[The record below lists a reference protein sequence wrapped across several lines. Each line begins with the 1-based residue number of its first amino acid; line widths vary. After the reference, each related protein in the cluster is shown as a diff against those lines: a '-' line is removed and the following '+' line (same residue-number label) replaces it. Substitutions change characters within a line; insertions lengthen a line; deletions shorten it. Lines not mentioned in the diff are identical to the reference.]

1 MKSVMKRNIDLKE
14 LRNEKP
20 RLSGRRRHDCT
31 QIIYLHYN
39 VQTISFGPT
48 YTYTKNIRNYY
59 FSLKLEIFF

>member
-20 RLSGRRRHDCT
+20 RLSGRKKHDCT
-31 QIIYLHYN
+31 QIKYLHYN

-48 YTYTKNIRNYY
+48 YTKNIRNYY
-59 FSLKLEIFF
+59 SSLKLEIFF